1 MNDVSKWAKILGIG
15 LVLSLALNFFL
26 VGWVGARFV
35 HNDDGDRHWS
45 ITRLVRDLPED
56 QRDEVL
62 AVFEAHR
69 DQIRGVMDSMHD
81 TRREV
86 ADLLVAEPYDAQAVT
101 EALAKLREESAAMQ
115 ESMHA
120 ALLEVAAKLPPEAR
134 LDLGRFATMSR
145 MR

>member
-1 MNDVSKWAKILGIG
+1 MNDVSKWTKILGVV

-26 VGWVGARFV
+26 AGWIGARFM
-35 HNDDGDRHWS
+35 HGDDGRGGWS
-45 ITRLVRDLPED
+45 ITRLVHDLPQD

-86 ADLLVAEPYDAQAVT
+86 ADLLVAEPYDPQAVAQ
-101 EALAKLREESAAMQ
+101 ALAKLRTESAAMQ

-145 MR
+145 MQ